1 MRLKVMVMQGVL
13 IATLLFAGANLLPTK
28 AEAAA
33 KNDSC
38 HQTASFLGF
47 PTWYEYLEV
56 GTKGADNC
64 AIVGPSDSNGE
75 FQWDKALPRIALAIV
90 DILLRVVGIITVA
103 YVIYGGFR
111 YITSQGEPDATKKAQ
126 GTVINALIGMAI
138 AIFAVTIVSFIGN
151 TLWK

>member
-1 MRLKVMVMQGVL
+1 MRLKIIVIQGVL
-13 IATLLFAGANLLPTK
+13 IATVLFAGANLLPAR
-28 AEAAA
+28 AEAV
-33 KNDSC
+33 KNDGC
-38 HQTASFLGF
+38 HKTESFLGF

-56 GTKGADNC
+56 GAKGTDTC
-64 AIVGPSDSNGE
+64 AIVGPHDTNGE

-90 DILLRVVGIITVA
+90 DILLRIVGIVTVG